1 MKDIVP
7 SKVDTSKKEA
17 VISYVDKISSYLQ
30 ALKARDIISAEIFRN
45 TKEKEYINGRLA
57 MELKRLR
64 KVKQSIN
71 DINSRLDGPRKDL
84 ARFESEKQNAEDGYN
99 ELEAKLKEIERN
111 LGILRK
117 KNLEIALLNEDISD
131 LSEKLYVLESEYRQE
146 LALKDMIE
154 KDFDSFKS
162 NIRPVKVEGA
172 LITDTKDIISSM
184 GRELIVSNDII
195 TTDDKDAKARLNLY
209 FSELK
214 QNIENILLEITTIRA
229 NLTNAREEEEYL
241 YSQLDVIQ
249 KKVKELEFQ
258 ITVDKNKE
266 ELMSEMAPLENRR
279 HLLAADHEANS
290 EELERLKSE
299 INEVGNNLE
308 LERTVERDTRKSL
321 DYLKLR
327 KQEIDELEDPLFEF
341 ERLENEINTLIIET
355 TGNNNHLDITKKVIE
370 QAASIKSLLKSAFED
385 YKELLNELESLLAH

>member
-146 LALKDMIE
+146 LAFKDMIE